1 MQMLRQIY
9 ESVPNVIPVPAAL
22 HRRRVE
28 VIMLPLDEVERS
40 PVLSDEA
47 QQQAL
52 QQLMHH
58 AGAVQSGNPNAGD
71 NEQSVGETRT
81 NFAARAKQGDWQ
93 QAQEI
98 LAKAPNYEPD
108 ADDHH

>member
-28 VIMLPLDEVERS
+28 VIMLPLDEVER
-40 PVLSDEA
+40 PPALSDEA

-52 QQLMHH
+52 QQLMQH

-71 NEQSVGETRT
+71 NEQEALTTDRH
-81 NFAARAKQGDWQ
+81 FE
-93 QAQEI
+93 QEGFVR
-98 LAKAPNYEPD
+98 LLP
-108 ADDHH
+108 

>member
-22 HRRRVE
+22 RRRRVE
-28 VIMLPLDEVERS
+28 VIMLPLDEVETP

-52 QQLMHH
+52 QQLMQH
-58 AGAVQSGNPNAGD
+58 AEPCKAA
-71 NEQSVGETRT
+71 TRM
-81 NFAARAKQGDWQ
+81 RAIMNKLRR
-93 QAQEI
+93 I
-98 LAKAPNYEPD
+98 
-108 ADDHH
+108 

>member
-28 VIMLPLDEVERS
+28 VIMLPLDEVER
-40 PVLSDEA
+40 PPALSDEA

-52 QQLMHH
+52 QQLMQH

-71 NEQSVGETRT
+71 NEQIE
-81 NFAARAKQGDWQ
+81 ADLAREYGQD
-93 QAQEI
+93 
-98 LAKAPNYEPD
+98 L
-108 ADDHH
+108 

>member
-28 VIMLPLDEVERS
+28 VIMLPLDEVERP

-52 QQLMHH
+52 QQLMQH
-58 AGAVQSGNPNAGD
+58 AGAVQSCNPNAGD
-71 NEQSVGETRT
+71 NEQEALTTDRH
-81 NFAARAKQGDWQ
+81 FE
-93 QAQEI
+93 QEGFVR
-98 LAKAPNYEPD
+98 LLP
-108 ADDHH
+108 